1 MRVNVQVSS
10 SKKGRGWRKEDKL
23 EDEIDRASEV
33 DVDKVQ
39 AGTFLDDRFGSG
51 DELSGLSY
59 ARHIE
64 TRSAKKKKKKDGK
77 VRSGGTREKT
87 ITNLTP
93 SDLNTERLL
102 AAVTL
107 REGPFGLGSLQ
118 KGSGETHLRASDV
131 RSERDAESSEG
142 EVAGRR

>member
-64 TRSAKKKKKKDGK
+64 TRSAKIKKRTEKCEAGVH
-77 VRSGGTREKT
+77 VRRRSRT
-87 ITNLTP
+87 
-93 SDLNTERLL
+93 LL
-102 AAVTL
+102 PAT
-107 REGPFGLGSLQ
+107 
-118 KGSGETHLRASDV
+118 
-131 RSERDAESSEG
+131 
-142 EVAGRR
+142 

>member
-10 SKKGRGWRKEDKL
+10 SKRGRGWRKEDKL
-23 EDEIDRASEV
+23 EDEINRASEV

-64 TRSAKKKKKKDGK
+64 TRSAKIKKRTEKCEAGVH
-77 VRSGGTREKT
+77 VRRRSRT
-87 ITNLTP
+87 
-93 SDLNTERLL
+93 LL
-102 AAVTL
+102 PAT
-107 REGPFGLGSLQ
+107 
-118 KGSGETHLRASDV
+118 
-131 RSERDAESSEG
+131 
-142 EVAGRR
+142 